1 MLYEIDESCVEAL
14 KIKNENVI
22 AFLDEL
28 ALNRRKCK
36 NIVVAMR
43 NVFLEMAKMEV
54 LSLTARSVYNK
65 LVGKM
70 SERKILLEKTKKFC
84 RIVASENKKE
94 KMSIINEDEHEI
106 IILNINECS
115 KDDFTMNTL
124 MLAENE
130 EDIIFYKLVGKYFLK
145 KADIGYLNINFEE
158 QNGGGSTISKSLSR
172 IISDEKRMCLCIV
185 DSDKKYKEASPGN
198 TMKNI
203 IDIIDEKVQVY
214 FVEIFPLE
222 IHEIENLIPISIM
235 EKVIDK
241 NNWEKQGL
249 EFIKYLTKI
258 DATEKS
264 PRFYFDLKEG
274 ILKSSFI
281 LENEKDDEIV
291 KKYRKKK
298 QYREYWKK
306 YIEDFGVEINNDS
319 ENVLI
324 KGICKKILEHTL
336 KYFNALEEIDMIDV
350 EIPVEQKWMEIGE
363 KIYCWGC
370 VGERIAV

>member
-298 QYREYWKK
+298 QYREYWEK

>member
-1 MLYEIDESCVEAL
+1 M
-14 KIKNENVI
+14 
-22 AFLDEL
+22 
-28 ALNRRKCK
+28 
-36 NIVVAMR
+36 
-43 NVFLEMAKMEV
+43 
-54 LSLTARSVYNK
+54 
-65 LVGKM
+65 
-70 SERKILLEKTKKFC
+70 
-84 RIVASENKKE
+84 
-94 KMSIINEDEHEI
+94 
-106 IILNINECS
+106 
-115 KDDFTMNTL
+115 
-124 MLAENE
+124 
-130 EDIIFYKLVGKYFLK
+130 K

-298 QYREYWKK
+298 QYREYWEK

-324 KGICKKILEHTL
+324 KGICKKILEHREHVLPNNIKKMCIELTRKL
-336 KYFNALEEIDMIDV
+336 NLNYSAIDMILDENNDYVFLEINPNGQWAWIENKLQFPISKKIVDLLV
-350 EIPVEQKWMEIGE
+350 EGE
-363 KIYCWGC
+363 
-370 VGERIAV
+370 

>member
-235 EKVIDK
+235 EKVIEK

-298 QYREYWKK
+298 QYREYWEK